1 PSWNVMSP
9 YPSGTTILLP
19 LVMMCSEALVLE
31 PRPASWPRATPGKSA
46 AVGSRLGGGLRKSFH
61 LSAIAPPSEPAN
73 ALMNPIFVPMFPSLV
88 LTVLWSI
95 SGPMSLGNFAHKAL
109 TTDVL
114 LSGNTW
120 RAQQIDV
127 HHPTGFGL
135 GTPAR
140 GGNIVAHGIDFPGY

>member
-1 PSWNVMSP
+1 
-9 YPSGTTILLP
+9 
-19 LVMMCSEALVLE
+19 
-31 PRPASWPRATPGKSA
+31 
-46 AVGSRLGGGLRKSFH
+46 
-61 LSAIAPPSEPAN
+61 N

-140 GGNIVAHGIDFPGY
+140 GGNIVAHGIDFPGYKFFMLGADIGAPPDMPLAEAVEDGQGAGQHDHKIHVVSVAG